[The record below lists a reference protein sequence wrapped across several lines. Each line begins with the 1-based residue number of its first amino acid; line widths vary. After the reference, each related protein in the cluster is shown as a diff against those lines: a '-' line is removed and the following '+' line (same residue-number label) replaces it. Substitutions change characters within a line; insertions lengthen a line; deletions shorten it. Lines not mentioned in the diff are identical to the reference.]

1 MKKTNHHRAWTGLMA
16 CLLAVTAWMFYGG
29 KNEMKEM
36 GLPPWVD
43 PEEQYVEENGTGYLY
58 LDEKTQSWI
67 IISDSVLKIPHINK
81 ERGIIFEIKNLDK
94 EFHNFI
100 NKHVLFS
107 GKFTIGNYLPEKFKH
122 YSAIVGDSAILNLL
136 EVEEMSLLSSRSINI
151 DADYITECGT
161 KPTPR
166 KHIDNSN

>member
-1 MKKTNHHRAWTGLMA
+1 MA
-16 CLLAVTAWMFYGG
+16 CLLAVTAWRFYGG

-100 NKHVLFS
+100 NKHIAIHSVLCIMES
-107 GKFTIGNYLPEKFKH
+107 T
-122 YSAIVGDSAILNLL
+122 
-136 EVEEMSLLSSRSINI
+136 
-151 DADYITECGT
+151 
-161 KPTPR
+161 
-166 KHIDNSN
+166 